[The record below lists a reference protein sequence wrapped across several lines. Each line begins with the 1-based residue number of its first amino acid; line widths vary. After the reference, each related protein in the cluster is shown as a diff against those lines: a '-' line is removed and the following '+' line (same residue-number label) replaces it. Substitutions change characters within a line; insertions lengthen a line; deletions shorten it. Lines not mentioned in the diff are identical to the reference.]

1 MSLGFTGF
9 AGESRGTLYP
19 RALRAGLATGEVA
32 RRGASADGSP
42 DTAIESAWL
51 VAFHGCSFDRFC
63 SPLDGGAMIVGAAVV
78 EIHVHESQSLKAKRG
93 VVRSIAGRL
102 RNRFNL
108 SVSEVGGQGTWQRA
122 VIGLSMTGSEEIPLR
137 RALERAVNAIE
148 GMHLAQVVASEIE
161 MIRLPLSEEGGLA
174 DGLEEDL
181 PWSSGLGEQEPEAEE

>member
-1 MSLGFTGF
+1 
-9 AGESRGTLYP
+9 
-19 RALRAGLATGEVA
+19 
-32 RRGASADGSP
+32 
-42 DTAIESAWL
+42 
-51 VAFHGCSFDRFC
+51 
-63 SPLDGGAMIVGAAVV
+63 MIIGAAVV

-181 PWSSGLGEQEPEAEE
+181 PWSSGLGEQETEAEE